1 VSYVRCFPR
10 QWRAVD
16 HEDVSVTWVSML
28 LSFPKVGRVDPAV
41 GRLVAR
47 WSDEDA
53 AIGGGEEVFGDAF
66 GRLDYPYGWSC
77 YPSCQFRRGQRDV
90 GASRAR
96 YEEEGAD
103 ERADFDASLG
113 FQAANLLV
121 SEATGRGGDVV
132 EFGFVVSPSGFM
144 GRRAVGELILVCER
158 SDDVA
163 VGHDEALFGAAIL
176 AAEVGL
182 EVPFLLDGVFFDEGV
197 DDALLGRRVLRCNE
211 DVVDVGCQDDRAVR
225 GVEEAGVVLGL

>member
-1 VSYVRCFPR
+1 
-10 QWRAVD
+10 
-16 HEDVSVTWVSML
+16 ML

-121 SEATGRGGDVV
+121 SEATESGGGGVG
-132 EFGFVVSPSGFM
+132 GFAPSDASVS
-144 GRRAVGELILVCER
+144 L
-158 SDDVA
+158 
-163 VGHDEALFGAAIL
+163 
-176 AAEVGL
+176 
-182 EVPFLLDGVFFDEGV
+182 
-197 DDALLGRRVLRCNE
+197 VLRE
-211 DVVDVGCQDDRAVR
+211 FP
-225 GVEEAGVVLGL
+225 VLRVI